1 MRPVR
6 RIDRAAPLPSQVEK
20 VLKYAKDNSE
30 AYPDLFVTGHS
41 LGGALSVLCALYND
55 PP

>member
-1 MRPVR
+1 MRPLFVAYR
-6 RIDRAAPLPSQVEK
+6 PRLAPSQVEK

-41 LGGALSVLCALYND
+41 LGGALSVLCAL
-55 PP
+55 